1 MDLIETVYFGWNPLA
16 HAEGCTNPV
25 WDDAQT
31 MHSEGIRP
39 CAGSDQPH
47 GCVKGDDCTHRDTF
61 DRVQLRLLC
70 TTCGIVH
77 TLSGESLVH
86 VISHTSATG
95 WGQPPIQMGEVWLW
109 PGRRSATA
117 ASEPHQFL
125 VTRQAATVTRETLY
139 GIITS
144 YLDSE
149 YKPRWIAAAVPDE
162 AGAHHVSSLRWR
174 HASRGQAA
182 LEDAAAWIA
191 DAELTAP
198 RTLVVAV

>member
-16 HAEGCTNPV
+16 HAEGCTHPL
-25 WDDAQT
+25 WDDAQV
-31 MHSEGIRP
+31 MHSEGLRP
-39 CAGSDQPH
+39 GINADEHHACANGI
-47 GCVKGDDCTHRDTF
+47 CTHADTF
-61 DRVQLRLLC
+61 ERVQLRLLC
-70 TTCGIVH
+70 TTCGTVH
-77 TLSGESLVH
+77 TISGESLVH

-125 VTRQAATVTRETLY
+125 VPREAATVTRETLY

-162 AGAHHVSSLRWR
+162 NGAHQVSSLRWR
-174 HASRGQAA
+174 HSSRGLAA

>member
-1 MDLIETVYFGWNPLA
+1 MDLIETVYFGWNSLA

-25 WDDAQT
+25 WDDADIR
-31 MHSEGIRP
+31 HSEGVRP
-39 CAGSDQPH
+39 GIAGDEHHACANGICSH
-47 GCVKGDDCTHRDTF
+47 ADTF
-61 DRVQLRLLC
+61 PRVQLRLLC
-70 TTCGIVH
+70 KTCGTVH
-77 TLSGESLVH
+77 TISGESLTH

-95 WGQPPIQMGEVWLW
+95 WGQAPIQMGDVWLW
-109 PGRRSATA
+109 PGRPTIPGGR
-117 ASEPHQFL
+117 PHQYL
-125 VTRQAATVTRETLY
+125 ATREAATVTPGTLY

-149 YKPRWIAAAVPDE
+149 YQPRWIAAAVPDE
-162 AGAHHVSSLRWR
+162 NGAHQVSSLRWR
-174 HASRGQAA
+174 HSSRGLAT